1 MYTTTKLF
9 LALALLVSVSAQ
21 AQELGIMELGRYT
34 DGRVEALEIVT
45 YDSASAR
52 IFITNA
58 ASDSIDIV
66 DVSNPAQ
73 PALVGHIDVLSYGGG
88 VNSVVSLGN
97 GYLAAAIEANVK
109 QQPGSIVF
117 YDVNGA
123 YVTHVTVGAL
133 PDMVTVSPDGRT
145 VVCANEG
152 EPSDDYLTDPEGSVS
167 IIDISGGVANVS
179 QTDVTT
185 VSLAGITINNI
196 AGALLKPNTPIAN
209 DLEPEY
215 IAIDPTSTVAIVV
228 CQENNVLIGIDLAT
242 GTINDA
248 YGMGFKDHSAAG
260 NGLDASNRD
269 NGINIQNWPV
279 KGIYQP
285 DAIGVYVANSDFF
298 IVTANEGDA
307 RDYGGYSSEVRIKD
321 LTLDPTAFPN
331 AAALQADT
339 ALGRLNSF
347 TPDMIGD
354 TDGDGDIDELYSYGA
369 RSFSIFDES
378 GNLVYDSG
386 DDFEQHIA
394 ANYPSFFNCN
404 DGLASEQDARSDDK
418 GPEPEALALGQID
431 SRTYAF
437 IGLERQG
444 GIMVYNITDPQ
455 NVSFVTF
462 VNSYDVANG
471 TMTDIAPE
479 GLVFVPAHKSH
490 TGTHLLIASHEVS
503 GTTTL
508 FEIAYLTP
516 TTSLKAKANF
526 KIFPNP
532 TAEALIQLEVPMNV
546 SVFNALGQPVGRYEN
561 VQTINTASWA
571 AGTYLLRN
579 DEGATQRFIKL

>member
-1 MYTTTKLF
+1 MYKIFTLF
-9 LALALLVSVSAQ
+9 AGALLLLGASVQ
-21 AQELGIMELGRYT
+21 AQELSITELGRYT

-66 DVSNPAQ
+66 DVSDPSQ
-73 PALVGHIDVLSYGGG
+73 PMLIGHIDVLSYGGG

-97 GYLAAAIEANVK
+97 GHIAAAIEANVK
-109 QQPGSIVF
+109 QNPGKIVF

-123 YVTHVTVGAL
+123 YVHDVMVGAL
-133 PDMVTVSPDGRT
+133 PDMVTVSPDGRK

-152 EPSDDYLTDPEGSVS
+152 EPADDYLTDPEGSVS
-167 IIDISGGVANVS
+167 IIDISAGIQNA
-179 QTDVTT
+179 TVTN
-185 VSLAGITINNI
+185 VSLAGLALSNPS
-196 AGALLKPNTPIAN
+196 GALIKPNTPLEN

-215 IAIDPTSTVAIVV
+215 IAIDANSAVAFVA
-228 CQENNVLIGIDLAT
+228 CQENNVLMGIDLAT
-242 GTINDA
+242 GAINLA
-248 YGMGFKDHSAAG
+248 VGLGFKDHSLPG
-260 NGLDASNRD
+260 NGFDASNRD

-285 DAIGVYVANSDFF
+285 DAIATYYVGTAAY

-307 RDYGGYSSEVRIKD
+307 RDYGGYSSEERIKD

-331 AAALQADT
+331 AADLQSDDS
-339 ALGRLNSF
+339 LGRLNSF

-369 RSFSIFDES
+369 RSFSIFDAS

-386 DDFEQHIA
+386 DDFEQYIA

-418 GPEPEALALGQID
+418 GPEPEALTIGQIG

-455 NVSFVTF
+455 NVTFVTF
-462 VNSYDVANG
+462 VNSYDVTNG

-490 TGTHLLIASHEVS
+490 TGSHLLIASHEVS

-508 FEIAYLTP
+508 FEIADLTP
-516 TTSLKAKANF
+516 TTSLKAKENF

-532 TAEALIQLEVPMNV
+532 SAEALIQLEVPMNV

-561 VQTINTASWA
+561 AQTINTASWA
-571 AGTYLLRN
+571 AGTYYFLS
-579 DEGATQRFIKL
+579 DEGATQCFIKL